1 MSFAIAIDGP
11 CAAGK
16 TTSAKGL
23 AELLGALYVDTG
35 ALYRGVAYG
44 LLQDPGRNL
53 GDIRVDLEY
62 QGGVQRVFL
71 DGDDIS
77 GNIRTEAVGK
87 MASDV
92 SARPEVRAFL
102 LERQRQFAWER
113 SVVMEGRDIGSVV
126 LPDADIK
133 FFLTANLDVRAR
145 RRLKEEPPGVD
156 FQTVR
161 KALDARDY
169 ADFHRAVAPLVQMP
183 EAILVDN
190 TNLSIV
196 ETVQVIDGICR
207 LRHIPR

>member
-16 TTSAKGL
+16 TTCAKGL

-53 GDIRVDLEY
+53 GDIRVDLEC
-62 QGGVQRVFL
+62 QGGVQRVLL
-71 DGDDIS
+71 DGNDIS

-92 SARPEVRAFL
+92 SARPEVRSFL
-102 LERQRQFAWER
+102 LERQRQFARER

-133 FFLTANLDVRAR
+133 FFLTANLEIRVR
-145 RRLKEEPPGVD
+145 RRLKDEPEGAD
-156 FQTVR
+156 FQEVR
-161 KALDARDY
+161 KAMEARDFN
-169 ADFHRAVAPLVQMP
+169 DSHRAVAPLVQMP
-183 EAILVDN
+183 EAILMDN
-190 TNLSIV
+190 TNLSAI
-196 ETVQVIDGICR
+196 ETVQLMDGICR